1 MRMSTRGSASPG
13 EQRSPRGSDALQQLR
28 RGELTL
34 DDYLDFRAD
43 EAVKDLALVL
53 PKHRVDVI
61 RAAMREQ
68 LATDPVL
75 LRMVSHLTRLGG
87 LPGAER

>member
-1 MRMSTRGSASPG
+1 MSTRGSASAS
-13 EQRSPRGSDALQQLR
+13 EQRSPRGSDALQKLR

-34 DDYLDFRAD
+34 EEYLDFRAD
-43 EAVKDLALVL
+43 EAVKDLALAL
-53 PKHRVDVI
+53 PKRRVEMI
-61 RAAMREQ
+61 RATVREQ

-75 LRMVSHLTRLGG
+75 LEMVSHLTRLGG